1 MKSICVFLLCL
12 MLLAFPALADDGI
25 FVKPI
30 DDLPPDF
37 LFAADISSVI
47 ALERSGVKFYDASGK
62 EQDLF
67 ALLKESGWN
76 MVRIRI
82 WNDPFDAEGHPY
94 GGGVCDVEVACEIA
108 KRAAEQDLA
117 LMVDFHYSDFWAD
130 PGKQFAPKAWKNMT
144 LAQKEE
150 ALYQFTLDALTR
162 IKATGADVKIVQMGN
177 ETDAGMAGETSY
189 TALAALINAGGKAV
203 KEVYPSALRAV
214 HFSKP
219 QFNFPREIIAFGAEF
234 DVYCTSYYPY
244 WHGSLDNLVSVLTQ
258 VQKTYGKQVMI
269 AETAYPF
276 TMDDSDFNGNSVPG
290 DGVTMPWPIT
300 VQGQADALR
309 AVAAAAKEAGALGI
323 AYWEPAWLSV
333 PGNTWAE
340 NAALWETYGSG
351 WASSYAAAY
360 DPNDAGKYYGGS
372 SWDNQ
377 ALFGFDHKALP
388 TLSMPTYLRTG
399 AKTRLERTGYEEI
412 IVRCPSLDTLVL
424 PDTIQ
429 AHYND
434 GSVQSISVTWD
445 QATLSKLEEDYH
457 ISGLTADG
465 DAVNCRIELLV
476 ENCLVNPGFE
486 DADVSMY
493 SLENR
498 SGGEVYR
505 STSINDCKS
514 GNGLFHFYDG
524 DGSVDFTITQ
534 TLNGLF
540 PGTYQFS
547 LYIHGGDVNKSDME
561 IFVLINGEEFAAAPM
576 SVTKW
581 KEWQHPCIQGI
592 PVQAGDEITV
602 GARITCQGKGPWG
615 KLDDWELIME

>member
-1 MKSICVFLLCL
+1 MKAFCVFALCL
-12 MLLAFPALADDGI
+12 CLAIPCALADDGI

-30 DDLPPDF
+30 EDLPQDF
-37 LFAADISSVI
+37 YFAADISSVI
-47 ALERSGVKFYDASGK
+47 ALERSGVKFYDADGTQK
-62 EQDLF
+62 DLF
-67 ALLKESGWN
+67 ALLKEGGWN

-94 GGGVCDVEVACEIA
+94 GGGICDVDIACEIA
-108 KRAAEQDLA
+108 KRAAKNDLS

-150 ALYQFTLDALTR
+150 ALYQFTLDALSR
-162 IKATGADVKIVQMGN
+162 IRATGAQVKMVQMGN

-203 KEVYPSALRAV
+203 KEVYPDALRAV

-244 WHGSLDNLVSVLTQ
+244 WHGSLENLISVLTQ

-290 DGVTMPWPIT
+290 DGVTMDWPLT

-309 AVAAAAKEAGALGI
+309 AVTAAAKEAGALGV

-333 PGNTWAE
+333 PGGSWE
-340 NAALWETYGSG
+340 DNAILWEKYGSG
-351 WASSYAAAY
+351 WASSYAGSY

-377 ALFGFDHKALP
+377 ALFGFDHRALP
-388 TLSMPTYLRTG
+388 TLSMPRFLRTG
-399 AKTRLERTGYEEI
+399 AATVKQRTGFRPCSITTE
-412 IVRCPSLDTLVL
+412 SLDDLRL
-424 PDTIQ
+424 PAAIV
-429 AHYND
+429 ALYND
-434 GSVQSISVTWD
+434 GSTNAMPVIWD
-445 QATLSKLEEDYH
+445 TATLEKLEDDYQV
-457 ISGLTADG
+457 SGKTIYG
-465 DAVNCRIELLV
+465 DPVTCQIRLLIT
-476 ENCLVNPGFE
+476 NCLQNPGFE
-486 DADVSMY
+486 SEDIAMY
-493 SLENR
+493 TIENR

-514 GNGLFHFYDG
+514 GKGLFHFYDG
-524 DGSVDFTITQ
+524 DGSVDFTIAQ
-534 TLNGLF
+534 SVSNLASGL
-540 PGTYQFS
+540 YQFS
-547 LYIHGGDVNKSDME
+547 LYIHGGDVNASDME
-561 IFVLINGEEFAAAPM
+561 IFVLINGEKYASAPM

-581 KEWQHPCIQGI
+581 QEWQHPTISSI
-592 PVQAGDEITV
+592 PVNEGDIITV

-615 KLDDWELIME
+615 KLDDWKLIKE